1 MEGKIP
7 GLWTHIYPS
16 IRYVMWQY
24 NYWWFQLVFTASR
37 GLKYL
42 LRHLFASTFVYK
54 TVSRKYSSAYL
65 RIHAN
70 CSNISE
76 MIFGICMPKN
86 VLLCLIQ
93 NVSPVCRLYCYQGL
107 WHNQHSHSGT
117 KRAKHPFH
125 HHPGTNVIINT
136 IVTDTVIIV
145 IIIIMDQL
153 LAGAMRCKNNIGVII
168 NISYGRH

>member
-1 MEGKIP
+1 MNIGLFHCSSLPVQIRPRRKSAAKTGEKNIQHSSTGWKISKTEREKIFSRI
-7 GLWTHIYPS
+7 LAKSCKFFKYIWADFWNMHAKKC
-16 IRYVMWQY
+16 
-24 NYWWFQLVFTASR
+24 ASM
-37 GLKYL
+37 
-42 LRHLFASTFVYK
+42 S
-54 TVSRKYSSAYL
+54 YSERLA
-65 RIHAN
+65 I
-70 CSNISE
+70 
-76 MIFGICMPKN
+76 
-86 VLLCLIQ
+86 
-93 NVSPVCRLYCYQGL
+93 VCRSYCYQRL

-145 IIIIMDQL
+145 IIIIVDQL